1 MVELSTN
8 TGASP
13 FLLSQLLKFNLYL
26 LISLICFA
34 ESKSFKSF
42 LRLDFLSSHSS
53 KRESGFST
61 AISCRY
67 SLNGIPKVFLFGLSM
82 AINFTGS
89 LINSSLFFEMILFSS
104 KYLSPAISLILL
116 HDFTD
121 IMKRNRIVNFERLG
135 WAIKE
140 YKTKLHFL
148 DVKQK

>member
-1 MVELSTN
+1 
-8 TGASP
+8 
-13 FLLSQLLKFNLYL
+13 
-26 LISLICFA
+26 
-34 ESKSFKSF
+34 
-42 LRLDFLSSHSS
+42 
-53 KRESGFST
+53 
-61 AISCRY
+61 
-67 SLNGIPKVFLFGLSM
+67 
-82 AINFTGS
+82 
-89 LINSSLFFEMILFSS
+89 MILFSS